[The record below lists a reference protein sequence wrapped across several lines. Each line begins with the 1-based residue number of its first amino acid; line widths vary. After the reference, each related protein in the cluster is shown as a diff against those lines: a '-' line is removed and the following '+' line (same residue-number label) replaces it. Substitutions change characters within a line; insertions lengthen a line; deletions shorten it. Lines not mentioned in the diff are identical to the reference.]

1 MLMAKAA
8 WQYRHFIISSIK
20 AEMGGR
26 YARSKLGGLWFIL
39 HPLATA
45 LVLAIVLSQFLGAR
59 LPGIESNYAY
69 AVYLL
74 SGMVGWS
81 LFAETTQSC
90 ISMFRDRANLL
101 KKINFP
107 KVCIPLVV
115 VGTAL
120 INHLLFIGVVV
131 LLVWILG
138 VAPSVSLLYLPVL
151 IILSLALAV
160 GIGLTLSVFDVFNRD
175 VGNVWQVVTQ
185 FWFWLTPIVYVFD
198 TLSPKVASFIQYNP
212 MFWVTRGYQQ
222 AIAYQQ
228 VFDAP
233 QLLWVALLGFIMLV
247 IGFVFFMR
255 GSSDIVDAL

>member
-8 WQYRHFIISSIK
+8 WQYRHFILSSIK

-26 YARSKLGGLWFIL
+26 YARSRLGALWFIL

-120 INHLLFIGVVV
+120 INHLLFIGAVV
-131 LLVWILG
+131 LLVWVLG
-138 VAPSVSLLYLPVL
+138 VAPSYSLLYLPLL
-151 IILSLALAV
+151 ILLSLALAV

-175 VGNVWQVVTQ
+175 VGNVWQIVTQ

-233 QLLWVALLGFIMLV
+233 QLLWVALLGFTMLL